1 MAKGTWHGSARK
13 DSPIFSTPVFIS
25 SVHRLSEYQENTQTK
40 ENTSGETPQTSSQEK
55 TTQEDKQ

>member
-1 MAKGTWHGSARK
+1 MGKATHLGLAKE
-13 DSPIFSTPVFIS
+13 DSSIFSMPVFIS
-25 SVHRLSEYQENTQTK
+25 SVHRLSEYLENTQTK